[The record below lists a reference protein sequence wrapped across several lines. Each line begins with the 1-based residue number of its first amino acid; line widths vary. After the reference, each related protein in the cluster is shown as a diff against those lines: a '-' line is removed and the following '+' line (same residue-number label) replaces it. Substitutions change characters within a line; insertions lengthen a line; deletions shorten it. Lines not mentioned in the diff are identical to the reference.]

1 MEKHLEAE
9 TPAAGTTGPSNDGSA
24 NEGNEAAAEQAED
37 EPEQQGGTSLR
48 QRLHI
53 PQFRIPKNA
62 RAEKY
67 SRAVRDVIVQM
78 FEAVRGGD
86 LPSRRMAIL
95 FFVGVLGVVIV
106 LSIVYERYI
115 RYQDLRKYQS
125 TAAEQTSRNLGE
137 FIQKQAE
144 HAKHKFST
152 LTLGKFTVDIAP
164 IDSPRPVRGVNSV
177 AEVEI
182 VIECDSKET
191 RYFIEDNLARAQ
203 DQITNVFASL
213 TRDDLLSRDGKK
225 KLKARLIEKLN
236 GWLPSGKV
244 QDLFFND
251 LVIS

>member
-1 MEKHLEAE
+1 MEKQLEAE
-9 TPAAGTTGPSNDGSA
+9 TPAEGTATSSPSPSPSDDG
-24 NEGNEAAAEQAED
+24 NVVAEQVEG
-37 EPEQQGGTSLR
+37 EPEQEVGSSLR

-53 PQFRIPKNA
+53 PQFQIPRNA

-95 FFVGVLGVVIV
+95 FFIGVLGVAIV

-125 TAAEQTSRNLGE
+125 TAAEQTSKNLGE

-164 IDSPRPVRGVNSV
+164 IDSPPPARGVNSV

-244 QDLFFND
+244 EDLFFND